1 MRPFDP
7 ALDTTLQFV
16 IFSALGAGLLA
27 LGIVLGSIAARF

>member
-7 ALDTTLQFV
+7 TLDTTLQFV
-16 IFSALGAGLLA
+16 VYTALGAGLLA